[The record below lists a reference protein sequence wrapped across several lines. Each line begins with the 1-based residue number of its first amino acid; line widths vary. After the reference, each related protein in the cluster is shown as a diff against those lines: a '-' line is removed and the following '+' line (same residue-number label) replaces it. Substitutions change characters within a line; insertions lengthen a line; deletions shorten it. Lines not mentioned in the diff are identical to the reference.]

1 MNIQDSAEDKICTLP
16 DLPFIVPRGK
26 YTASIFNFYL
36 KLHGTSYNYK
46 IGYETIKKA
55 FLLPLSD
62 QEHVYFVLNFEKP
75 LR

>member
-1 MNIQDSAEDKICTLP
+1 M
-16 DLPFIVPRGK
+16 
-26 YTASIFNFYL
+26 

-46 IGYETIKKA
+46 IPYDIIKKA

-62 QEHVYFVLNFEKP
+62 KEHVYFVINFEKP